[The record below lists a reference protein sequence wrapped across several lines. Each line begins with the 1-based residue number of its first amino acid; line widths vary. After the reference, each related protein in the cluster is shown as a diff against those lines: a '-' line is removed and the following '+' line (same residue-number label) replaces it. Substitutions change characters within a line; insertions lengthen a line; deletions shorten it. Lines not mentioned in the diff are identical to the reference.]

1 MIGQAFIRPEMTRRR
16 FLGLSLGGATA
27 LTLAGCG
34 ANGGSEGTESGRGE
48 VLFQCRAG
56 DQAEF
61 YASIAGTFN
70 SNAETNV
77 QVQGVPAAGTPE
89 YLQKIASQVAG
100 GTAGDAMW
108 TASIYN
114 FFELAGAGA
123 VRPLDSFV
131 EENSYPL
138 DPFFAQGIEGA
149 RLDDKLMGL
158 PVFAHP
164 GRAGVY
170 YNKTAFEKAGIASPT
185 PEWTYDDF
193 LDAGEELTQRKGGRT
208 TRYGFLPNNQ
218 PYFDLLV
225 PLRSYGGDWLNAE
238 GTEATFRGP
247 GYDGLRTFLSIFKER
262 PIAPT
267 SGAQADFGFGE
278 LFTSGRAAMWQ
289 TGYWGLSAAGSN
301 VKEFDWD
308 VVPMPLGSDGLKTMF
323 EFDANVIMSK
333 ASNVDTAW
341 DYIAA
346 TSTQDAGILIG
357 KLGSVPGAR
366 PDVWASETLGKRKGH
381 SVWNQIIQNNAGP
394 LIVPANYRF
403 RELAKAVEDTLAPVY
418 AGSVNV
424 DAVADD
430 LEEAVKGVLGRPPI
444 G

>member
-1 MIGQAFIRPEMTRRR
+1 MTRHTFVRPQISRRR
-16 FLGLSLGGATA
+16 FLELSLGSAA
-27 LTLAGCG
+27 AVSLAGCG
-34 ANGGSEGTESGRGE
+34 SGEGGEGTESGRSE
-48 VLFQCRAG
+48 VLFQCRDG
-56 DQAEF
+56 DQADF
-61 YASIAGTFN
+61 YASIASTYN
-70 SNAETNV
+70 NTSETKIK
-77 QVQGVPAAGTPE
+77 VQGVPAAGTPE

-100 GTAGDAMW
+100 GTAGDSMW

-123 VRPLDSFV
+123 VRSLDSFV
-131 EENSYPL
+131 EDKSYAL
-138 DPFFAQGIEGA
+138 EPFFPQGLEGA
-149 RLDDKLMGL
+149 RLEDKLMGL

-170 YNKTAFEKAGIASPT
+170 YNKTAFEAAGIAVPT
-185 PEWTYDDF
+185 PEWSYEDF
-193 LDAGEELTQRKGGRT
+193 LNAGEELTQRKGGRT

-225 PLRSYGGDWLNAE
+225 PLRSFGGDWLNAE
-238 GTEATFRGP
+238 GTESTFRGP
-247 GYDGLRTFLSIFKER
+247 GYDGLRTFLSIFKDR

-278 LFTSGRAAMWQ
+278 IFTSGRAAMWQ

-301 VKEFDWD
+301 VKEFEWD
-308 VVPMPLGSDGLKTMF
+308 VVPMPRGSDGLKTMF

-333 ASNVDTAW
+333 ASNVDAAW
-341 DYIAA
+341 DYLTA
-346 TSTQDAGILIG
+346 TCTQDAGILIG

-366 PDVWASETLGKRKGH
+366 SDVWASETLDKRKGH
-381 SVWNQIIQNNAGP
+381 SVWNEIIQNNAGP
-394 LIVPANYRF
+394 LVVPANYRF

-424 DAVADD
+424 DGVADD